1 MQVASNDT
9 SIDTAHVAAALV
21 LLALGA
27 LFVLNRATANINFSA
42 GASVGK

>member
-21 LLALGA
+21 FIALGA
-27 LFVLNRATANINFSA
+27 LIVLNRATGSINFSTS
-42 GASVGK
+42 ASVGK